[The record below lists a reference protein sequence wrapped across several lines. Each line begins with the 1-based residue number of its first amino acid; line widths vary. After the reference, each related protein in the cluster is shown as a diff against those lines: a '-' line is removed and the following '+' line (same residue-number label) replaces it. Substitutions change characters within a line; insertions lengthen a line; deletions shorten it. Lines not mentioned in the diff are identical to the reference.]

1 MGLRLGEATVIRV
14 KVLFPRLSVISI
26 FRKLKHKLHK
36 PELNL
41 TMTSKVIGV
50 GSLVFQENIE
60 VQSDEENEQPTT
72 EDENTTENNTGI
84 ESNDI
89 DDEENKDLIVID

>member
-1 MGLRLGEATVIRV
+1 
-14 KVLFPRLSVISI
+14 
-26 FRKLKHKLHK
+26 
-36 PELNL
+36 
-41 TMTSKVIGV
+41 MTSKVIEV
-50 GSLVFQENIE
+50 GWLVFQEKIE

-72 EDENTTENNTGI
+72 EVENTTENNTGI